1 MTLRDRFMRNIEKWW
16 TAQGA
21 GPGKSGGEAPI
32 FTPAARFSL
41 LFDALKLI
49 GTGNSAGLLGSIAGL
64 YYFASRAELHA
75 PLKASAIFFILGLLV
90 FALSIGAYI
99 SGLLVATS
107 FLDEYVVPHTDLSKV
122 PLQSLNR
129 GVDGLMLLTASLMGA
144 ALSWGCFIIGTSIG
158 LYAVC
163 WLA

>member
-49 GTGNSAGLLGSIAGL
+49 GTGHGAGLLVPGI
-64 YYFASRAELHA
+64 RAE
-75 PLKASAIFFILGLLV
+75 
-90 FALSIGAYI
+90 
-99 SGLLVATS
+99 
-107 FLDEYVVPHTDLSKV
+107 
-122 PLQSLNR
+122 
-129 GVDGLMLLTASLMGA
+129 
-144 ALSWGCFIIGTSIG
+144 
-158 LYAVC
+158 
-163 WLA
+163 

>member
-1 MTLRDRFMRNIEKWW
+1 MRHFEKWW
-16 TAQGA
+16 TAQA
-21 GPGKSGGEAPI
+21 TGPGKSGGEAPI
-32 FTPAARFSL
+32 FTPAARLSL

-49 GTGNSAGLLGSIAGL
+49 GTGNGAGLLGSIAAL
-64 YYFASRAELHA
+64 SYFASRAAELHA

-99 SGLLVATS
+99 SGLLIHTS
-107 FLDEYVVPHTDLSKV
+107 FLDGYVVPHTDLSKV

-144 ALSWGCFIIGTSIG
+144 ALSWCCFIIGTFIG

-163 WLA
+163 RLA